1 MISKLLNYQQ
11 TDLKLKE
18 LESELGGSE
27 ERKRAV
33 SAKKVIEGAGDTL
46 AKIEA
51 RAEELTV
58 LYENLVKLNKE
69 IQEKIKDFEPAINGA
84 SDEGEIAYLIK
95 KADELSSKIAKLEK
109 EINALSDDMKGVI
122 QNYLTLKKNNE
133 KARAEYEE
141 YGAKYK
147 ELKAKKEPEIKKIKE
162 ELALLEK
169 EIDADLIAKYKAKRE
184 EKIFPV
190 LVKLEGDNRCS
201 KCKMELSLA
210 SVSKLNT
217 QTFIECEYCRRLIYK
232 GN

>member
-18 LESELGGSE
+18 LESELAGSE

-58 LYENLVKLNKE
+58 LYENLVNLNKE

-84 SDEGEIAYLIK
+84 TDEGEIAYLIK

>member
-58 LYENLVKLNKE
+58 LYENLVNLNKE

>member
-11 TDLKLKE
+11 IDLQLKD

-33 SAKKVIEGAGDTL
+33 SAKKVIESAGETL
-46 AKIEA
+46 AKIES

-58 LYENLVKLNKE
+58 LYENLVNLNKE

-84 SDEGEIAYLIK
+84 TDEGEIAYLIK

-122 QNYLTLKKNNE
+122 QNYLSLKKSNE

-162 ELALLEK
+162 ELASLEK

>member
-18 LESELGGSE
+18 LESELAGSE

-58 LYENLVKLNKE
+58 LYENLVNLNKE

>member
-1 MISKLLNYQQ
+1 MISKLLNYQE

-58 LYENLVKLNKE
+58 LYENLVNLNKE

-84 SDEGEIAYLIK
+84 TDEGEIAYLIK